1 MSTMREIICPIC
13 GGREKTPVFDATLPP
28 DFDERA
34 PPSPYSAHYC
44 INRCSDCG
52 LIHSSPV
59 MNEQG
64 VTALYEHSRETN
76 VLPGEEDNV
85 RRTMS
90 LYYRLA
96 APHVLARQRVLDI
109 GCDMG
114 FLLEAAAADGFAEM
128 HGIEP
133 NPVARQVAE
142 RVASA
147 HIGAQ
152 FFEQTKYPAD
162 HFDLIS
168 MVHVLDHLFDPSVV
182 LNQALANL
190 RPGGIVL
197 AVVHN
202 VGSPLAKLL
211 GERFAIFNLYHHYFF
226 DEHTL
231 AELFRRHGFEVIK
244 VSPTY
249 NCYSLGFFVRRAP
262 GVPEAIRNAVLRV
275 LEFGQVISLPLTIPV
290 GNIGIVA
297 RRPIVP

>member
-1 MSTMREIICPIC
+1 
-13 GGREKTPVFDATLPP
+13 
-28 DFDERA
+28 
-34 PPSPYSAHYC
+34 
-44 INRCSDCG
+44 
-52 LIHSSPV
+52 
-59 MNEQG
+59 
-64 VTALYEHSRETN
+64 
-76 VLPGEEDNV
+76 
-85 RRTMS
+85 
-90 LYYRLA
+90 
-96 APHVLARQRVLDI
+96 
-109 GCDMG
+109 
-114 FLLEAAAADGFAEM
+114 M

-162 HFDLIS
+162 HFDLIA

-226 DEHTL
+226 DERTL